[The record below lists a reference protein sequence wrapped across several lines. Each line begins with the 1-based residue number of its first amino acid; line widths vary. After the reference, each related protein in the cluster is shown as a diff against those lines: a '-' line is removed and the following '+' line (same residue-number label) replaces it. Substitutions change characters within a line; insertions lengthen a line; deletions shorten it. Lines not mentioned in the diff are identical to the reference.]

1 VVIDQQDAD
10 NMARWEAELDS
21 PDVDSP
27 DSGDDDSDWWFDDGS
42 GHPCLPGECD
52 GDGMC
57 GES

>member
-1 VVIDQQDAD
+1 
-10 NMARWEAELDS
+10 MARWEAELDS